1 MALRLKLR
9 RDLVCQQAVEL
20 VTDYLEDS
28 LSRGDRRRFE
38 SHLAGCPH
46 CTEYLAQMRAT
57 ITLTGSITPED
68 LTPGMRSEFVD
79 LYRRFQAGTGL
90 DARPDADAGPDAG
103 AGPRQ
108 DPDR

>member
-1 MALRLKLR
+1 MALRLRLR

-46 CTEYLAQMRAT
+46 CTEYLAQMRET
-57 ITLTGSITPED
+57 IRLAGRVTAED
-68 LTPGMRSEFVD
+68 LTPVMRTDLTD
-79 LYRRFQAGTGL
+79 LYRRWRAEG
-90 DARPDADAGPDAG
+90 
-103 AGPRQ
+103 
-108 DPDR
+108 